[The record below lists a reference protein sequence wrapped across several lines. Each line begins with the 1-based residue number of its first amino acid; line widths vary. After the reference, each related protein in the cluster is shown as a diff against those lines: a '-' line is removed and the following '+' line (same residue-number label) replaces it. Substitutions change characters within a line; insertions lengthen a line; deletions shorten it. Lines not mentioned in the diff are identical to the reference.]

1 MKEILKHSQW
11 MILELLRAPAYVVST
26 IAFPALFYV
35 IFAIP
40 ESKDAF
46 SSNLLVASFSCFS
59 VFGVIF
65 LQFGV
70 GIAQERS
77 KSWYSYIRTLPLESY
92 KLMIARFISA
102 LFFSFLA
109 TMGIVILALFFTK
122 VDLSFFQW
130 IQFISILHVAGLAFC
145 FMGLALGYWTNEKSS
160 LPIGNLIYLPLSFA
174 GGLWK
179 PPNILPE
186 MLKDISEYLPTRYY
200 GEILWTFVRGD
211 SIKASDIGSLFI
223 YALAFALLAFVG
235 FRRDQGERLR

>member
-1 MKEILKHSQW
+1 
-11 MILELLRAPAYVVST
+11 MILELLRAPAYVIST
-26 IAFPALFYV
+26 IAFPALFYS

-40 ESKDAF
+40 ESRDVF

-70 GIAQERS
+70 GVAQERS
-77 KSWYSYIRTLPLESY
+77 KSWYSYIRTLPLENY

-109 TMGIVILALFFTK
+109 TLGIIVLALTFTK
-122 VDLSFFQW
+122 VEMSFFEW
-130 IQFISILHVAGLAFC
+130 IKFILILHFAGISFC

-179 PPNILPE
+179 PPSVLPE
-186 MLKDISEYLPTRYY
+186 MLKDISPYLPTRYF
-200 GEILWTFVRGD
+200 GEILWSFVKRESVKMTD
-211 SIKASDIGSLFI
+211 VGSLFL
-223 YALAFALLAFVG
+223 YAVGFALLAFIG
-235 FRRDQGERLR
+235 FKRDQGERLR

>member
-1 MKEILKHSQW
+1 MLILKHAKW

-40 ESKDAF
+40 ESKDMA
-46 SSNLLVASFSCFS
+46 SSNLLLASFSCFS

-77 KSWYSYIRTLPLESY
+77 KSWYTYLRTLPISPF
-92 KLMIARFISA
+92 KLTIARFISA
-102 LFFSFLA
+102 MFFSLLA
-109 TMGIVILALFFTK
+109 AMGIIILALCFTHAQ
-122 VDLSFFQW
+122 LSFSEW
-130 IQFISILHVAGLAFC
+130 IIFILLLHVAGLAFC
-145 FMGLALGYWTNEKSS
+145 FMGLALGYWTSEKTS

-179 PPNILPE
+179 PPSILPE
-186 MLKDISEYLPTRYY
+186 MLQEISKYLPTRYY
-200 GEILWTFVRGD
+200 GEVLWAFVAKQNIAQKD
-211 SIKASDIGSLFI
+211 VMALTI
-223 YALAFALLAFVG
+223 YAIIFALIAYWG
-235 FRRDQGERLR
+235 FKRDQSFRLS